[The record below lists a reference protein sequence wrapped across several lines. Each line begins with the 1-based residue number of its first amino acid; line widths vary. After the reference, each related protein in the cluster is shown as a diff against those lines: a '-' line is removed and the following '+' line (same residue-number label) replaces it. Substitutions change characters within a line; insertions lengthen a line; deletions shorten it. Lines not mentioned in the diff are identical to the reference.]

1 MNGNN
6 YPRIIISGLSGDSG
20 KTIVSCG
27 LTALL
32 KKRGF
37 IISCFKKGPDY
48 IDAAWLTAASGKP
61 ARNLD
66 SFMMGFPV
74 IMESFL
80 KYGDENGFNIIEGNR
95 GLFDGVDAEGT
106 HSTAELARLLQSPVI
121 IIQDISKV
129 TRTAAA
135 SILGCLNMDPQI
147 QIAGVILNKAAG
159 DRHINIVRE
168 AIERETGISILGAI
182 PKLSDKLMLPSRHLG
197 LIMPDEIDHKTN
209 ILEELGN
216 IIEENVDVSKV
227 IDIIKSVPA
236 LVHKSHLEKSNLSD
250 LVQTR
255 EKISIGY
262 FKDNSFSF
270 YYPENLEILE
280 EAGVELIALSSIN
293 SSESQIIENLEKLDA
308 LYIGGGF
315 PEINLPDLAANNK
328 LFFAL
333 RSEVEKGLPVYTE
346 CGGLMYL
353 ADKVIWKEKEFTLA
367 GILPIKIQMYDKP
380 QGHGYVEAI
389 VDGKNPFFKQ
399 GTIIKGHEFHY
410 SRITEYPN
418 TIKSTLSLV
427 RGRGSIDS
435 RDGLVYK
442 NVFASYI
449 HIHALAS
456 PEWAEGMIEC
466 AKNYKRKKQIKG
478 CREDR
483 SNGISKR
490 IK

>member
-27 LTALL
+27 LTASLI
-32 KKRGF
+32 KRGLNVT
-37 IISCFKKGPDY
+37 CFKKGPDY

-74 IMESFL
+74 IMKSFL

-95 GLFDGVDAEGT
+95 GLFDGVDVQGT
-106 HSTAELARLLQSPVI
+106 HSTAELARLLKSPVI

-147 QIAGVILNKAAG
+147 QIAGIILNRAAG
-159 DRHINIVRE
+159 ERHINIVSE
-168 AIERETGISILGAI
+168 AIERETGISVLGAI
-182 PKLSDKLMLPSRHLG
+182 PKLSDKLILPSRHLG
-197 LIMPDEIDHKTN
+197 LVMPDEINHKTN
-209 ILEELGN
+209 ILEELKN
-216 IIEENVDVSKV
+216 IIEENVDVLKV
-227 IDIIKSVPA
+227 VDIIESVPA
-236 LVHKSHLEKSNLSD
+236 IAHNSLVEESILSSS
-250 LVQTR
+250 VKTR
-255 EKISIGY
+255 ERINIGY

-270 YYPENLEILE
+270 YYPENLEVLE
-280 EAGVELIALSSIN
+280 EAGAELIPIPSTN
-293 SSESQIIENLEKLDA
+293 STDPKYIEKLEKLDA

-328 LFFAL
+328 LSSAL
-333 RSEVEKGLPVYTE
+333 RREVEKGLPVYAE

-353 ADKVIWKEKEFTLA
+353 ANEVTWKEKEFTLA
-367 GILPIKIQMYDKP
+367 GILPIKIQMYEKP
-380 QGHGYVEAI
+380 QGHGYVEAV
-389 VDGKNPFFKQ
+389 VDRKNPFYKK
-399 GTIIKGHEFHY
+399 GTIIRGHEFHY
-410 SRITEYPN
+410 SRITEYSRA
-418 TIKSTLSLV
+418 IKSTLALV

-435 RDGLVYK
+435 RDGLVYR

-449 HIHALAS
+449 HIHAAAN
-456 PEWAEGMIEC
+456 PEWADGMIES
-466 AKNYKRKKQIKG
+466 AKSYRRKKQTKG
-478 CREDR
+478 LREDR

-490 IK
+490 VK